1 MIRQVVYGRSRAG
14 DERGAVAV
22 MVAMLSVVLF
32 GMAAIVVELGHA
44 RAVRL
49 EMQSV
54 ADASA
59 LAAANRLYLTGTA
72 DPTAAAAAAKQ
83 YAFDN
88 YKIPLAAWNTGQ
100 CTDPSPLASAAAG
113 TSCIS
118 FNSAT
123 TPTEVRVFVPAQRV
137 ETPLSGLMGRSSLNL
152 SAASNARITPGA
164 GGSCGLCVLGT
175 TTHDVQNGNIAVANG
190 NVAMNG
196 MVTASPNGG
205 ITVTGGSLAVQNGR
219 SGNKGTFSPAIT
231 TGVTVTDPLA
241 NMPMPTIPASFANKA
256 ATNPC
261 SAGGGPGW
269 YSTFS
274 SASSCTLQP
283 GLYVISGNTKLA
295 GQHDIRGTG
304 VTLYF
309 VCGTYPTPVP
319 CTSTNSWSFDL
330 NSQNTYLNI
339 TAATTAPVNG
349 AVPNLAIVA
358 DRGWTG
364 TLSFQGGGGGGT
376 TTGTMYLASGV
387 LSYGGNTQAQAL
399 RSMVIVKDLAMNGN
413 PANFSINF
421 SPSQNVTLAP
431 SGLHLCY
438 HAPSAATC
446 N

>member
-1 MIRQVVYGRSRAG
+1 MIRQVLSGRSPKR
-14 DERGAVAV
+14 DETGAVAV
-22 MVAMLSVVLF
+22 MVALLSIVLF
-32 GMAAIVVELGHA
+32 GMAAIVVDLGHA

-72 DPTAAAAAAKQ
+72 DTTAAATAAKQ
-83 YAFDN
+83 YALDN
-88 YKIPLAAWNTGQ
+88 YKIPLADWNTGQ
-100 CTDPSPLASAAAG
+100 CTDPSPLPALAPG
-113 TSCIS
+113 TNCIS
-118 FNSAT
+118 FNSPV
-123 TPTEVRVFVPAQRV
+123 TPTEVRVFVPSQRV
-137 ETPLSGLMGRSSLNL
+137 DTPLSGPMGRSSLNL
-152 SAASNARITPGA
+152 TASANARITPGA
-164 GGSCGLCVLGT
+164 SGSCGLCVLGT
-175 TTHDVQNGNIAVANG
+175 STHDVQNGNIAVANG

-196 MVTASPNGG
+196 AVTAGPNGG
-205 ITVTGGSLAVQNGR
+205 IAVTAGSLAVQNGR

-231 TGVTVTDPLA
+231 TGITVTDPLA
-241 NMPMPTIPASFANKA
+241 SMPMPAIPASFANKA

-269 YSTFS
+269 YSTFG

-319 CTSTNSWSFDL
+319 CTSANSWDFDL
-330 NSQNTYLNI
+330 NSQNTFLNI

-387 LSYGGNTQAQAL
+387 LAYGGNTQAQAL

-421 SPSQNVTLAP
+421 SPSQNVTLNP

-438 HAPSAATC
+438 HATGAPTC